1 MPNIPFLF
9 ILALFCLP
17 VVAAT
22 SPVAQPFGLLQQ
34 VDDLPDGFGDHFF
47 DVPLVV
53 LILVNGQLLGE
64 GEIVMGKDTKV
75 QLLTLLDSR
84 ESELDERTRQRWSKV
99 LAASHRLGPCQNLCI
114 DEVLAM
120 EYSLENSQLSVLTA
134 GAEQGGPLTPRYH
147 SLPTA
152 GSYGALLRNQL
163 NLTQGEGE
171 QRSGRYNLMAKGSL
185 GQWTP
190 LLEAEISQQQYGT
203 EQSVQHYVQQLYA
216 EHEGEGRFYRLGYFS
231 PYAQGL
237 VRQPTLFGGGTPTV
251 LGVMLGDSDTL
262 LVEHNQASATP
273 LYVTP
278 SRPGMVEIYRDGQ
291 LINSQQVVSGLQ
303 ALDTKV
309 LPAGIYEVE
318 LRVLEDGQVTE
329 RRREMIYK
337 PMNWQDPDDAWR
349 FNLFV
354 GQQTHLFSNREEDTD
369 QSVSSGIMLNHLLT
383 PSVIVGASSQYIDQ
397 HWQQG
402 LSADWSLDDRWR
414 FFGNLMTTQG
424 LGNGFDLQAIYYYG
438 EGSLVLSH
446 QQQHYQV
453 KADVERG
460 DIKQSNLALQQ
471 RLDERHSANLYLS
484 HQVGRGLGADL
495 GWRYDGD
502 LLGQRVNWSLTV
514 FDRPG
519 SINTDYA
526 RDRGSMLSLNMN
538 LGGDRRQL
546 AIGIGS
552 RTSRSGGQERNASL
566 GYQQQLEWGALQSVG
581 ANLTTDSYGVGTAG
595 YARFQGDLV
604 SGDAHLQSSSYNQ
617 ALSGGLNLDSTLAFG
632 DEGSLALSGQSQGAE
647 AGMIV
652 DVESDMPEL
661 TLRADDVQG
670 GLNVTLFP
678 GRNLIPIT
686 PYRSGTVQLDM
697 TGQNAPSMQVRP
709 NVLPYHL
716 NKGGVAYQQV
726 RVMKTVT
733 VIGRLLDGQGA
744 PLKGAMV
751 VNHAGRTVSEADGFF
766 AVEMSERN
774 PSLQVEYQGVQQCDL
789 ALDTTQIKRQ
799 QQILLVGD
807 VACNTQSLANYQ
819 P

>member
-1 MPNIPFLF
+1 
-9 ILALFCLP
+9 
-17 VVAAT
+17 
-22 SPVAQPFGLLQQ
+22 
-34 VDDLPDGFGDHFF
+34 
-47 DVPLVV
+47 
-53 LILVNGQLLGE
+53 
-64 GEIVMGKDTKV
+64 MGKDTKV